1 MGKRDK
7 GHDGKSKKKPKAI
20 KTKPVAATTTT
31 TTGVL
36 GTGGKKK

>member
-20 KTKPVAATTTT
+20 KTKPAATTTT